1 MGHEVTKENI
11 NPLIITISPLNKM
24 DMWVT
29 IGVDVTGT
37 DPMGLIRIIVSQ
49 TGITAATPLIRPG
62 VLEERKVIV
71 KELGQVT
78 IEDTFAIETG
88 YGDRNE
94 WLEWVKYTART
105 TQAQG
110 CYFCAAAQPNLATMP
125 AMGKSQTCLLK
136 LFSQENV
143 TGCIYLSIYLS
154 IY

>member
-1 MGHEVTKENI
+1 M
-11 NPLIITISPLNKM
+11 
-24 DMWVT
+24 
-29 IGVDVTGT
+29 TGT
-37 DPMGLIRIIVSQ
+37 DPMALIRIIVSQ

-110 CYFCAAAQPNLATMP
+110 CYFCAAARPNLATMP
-125 AMGKSQTCLLK
+125 AMGKSQTCLIK
-136 LFSQENV
+136 LFSQGGGGGGGGGGGE
-143 TGCIYLSIYLS
+143 
-154 IY
+154 